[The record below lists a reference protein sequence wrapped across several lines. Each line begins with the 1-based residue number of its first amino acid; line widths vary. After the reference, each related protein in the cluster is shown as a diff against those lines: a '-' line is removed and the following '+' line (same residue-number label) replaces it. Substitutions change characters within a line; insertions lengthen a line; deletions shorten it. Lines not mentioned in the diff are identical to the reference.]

1 MVLKVTIMA
10 LLEEVI
16 LCLIVIIGIA
26 EGTEDV
32 EGCAILTA
40 EILETGQDGADV
52 VWQKEPVVEDCTGIN
67 YLLDVSLNII

>member
-1 MVLKVTIMA
+1 MVLKIIFTT

-26 EGTEDV
+26 EGAEDV

-40 EILETGQDGADV
+40 NLLETGQGGADA
-52 VWQKEPVVEDCTGIN
+52 VWRKEPVVEDCSGIN
-67 YLLDVSLNII
+67 